1 MKEYLI
7 KSIVSALIFMGLT
20 LAFDAIFN
28 EVGSVWKYLISGV
41 LFGFAFEGW
50 NYFYQKKKDSGK

>member
-28 EVGSVWKYLISGV
+28 EVGSIWKYLISGT

>member
-7 KSIVSALIFMGLT
+7 KSIVTALIFMGLT

-28 EVGSVWKYLISGV
+28 EVGNAWKYLISGV
-41 LFGFAFEGW
+41 LFGFAYEGW
-50 NYFYQKKKDSGK
+50 YHFYKRRKDSGK

>member
-50 NYFYQKKKDSGK
+50 NHFYQKRKDSGK

>member
-28 EVGSVWKYLISGV
+28 EVGSIWKYLISGV

-50 NYFYQKKKDSGK
+50 NDFYQKRKDSGK

>member
-20 LAFDAIFN
+20 LAFDAIFLLDDN
-28 EVGSVWKYLISGV
+28 
-41 LFGFAFEGW
+41 
-50 NYFYQKKKDSGK
+50 D

>member
-28 EVGSVWKYLISGV
+28 EVGSIWKYVISGTF
-41 LFGFAFEGW
+41 FGFAFEGW
-50 NYFYQKKKDSGK
+50 FHFFKKRKDSGK

>member
-7 KSIVSALIFMGLT
+7 KSIVTALIFMGLT

-28 EVGSVWKYLISGV
+28 EVGSIWKYLISGT

-50 NYFYQKKKDSGK
+50 NHFYMKAKKK

>member
-7 KSIVSALIFMGLT
+7 RSIVTALVFGVLT
-20 LAFDAIFN
+20 VVFDAIFN
-28 EVGSVWKYLISGV
+28 EVGSIWKYLISGV

-50 NYFYQKKKDSGK
+50 NYFYQKRKDSGK

>member
-20 LAFDAIFN
+20 LAFDAIFS
-28 EVGSVWKYLISGV
+28 EIGSVWKYLISGT

-50 NYFYQKKKDSGK
+50 NYFYQKRKDSGK

>member
-28 EVGSVWKYLISGV
+28 VIGSVWKYLISGT

-50 NYFYQKKKDSGK
+50 NYFYQKRKDSGK

>member
-7 KSIVSALIFMGLT
+7 KSFVSALIFMGLT

-28 EVGSVWKYLISGV
+28 EVGSIWKYLISGV

-50 NYFYQKKKDSGK
+50 NYFCQKKKDSGK

>member
-28 EVGSVWKYLISGV
+28 EVGSIWKYLISGT

-50 NYFYQKKKDSGK
+50 NLLYLKRKNSSK